1 MVILNSVENKMKG
14 VKVILTITK
23 QEKDKL
29 LSMGVKYGE
38 NGIVHTTSKHSG
50 KTYFVTESRKNMEK
64 LNTIRS
70 KY

>member
-1 MVILNSVENKMKG
+1 
-14 VKVILTITK
+14 
-23 QEKDKL
+23 
-29 LSMGVKYGE
+29 MGVKYGE

-64 LNTIRS
+64 LNTIRN

>member
-1 MVILNSVENKMKG
+1 MKG
-14 VKVILTITK
+14 VKVILVITK

-29 LSMGVKYGE
+29 LQMGVKYGE

-50 KTYFVTESRKNMEK
+50 KTYFLTESKKNIEK
-64 LNTIRS
+64 LNTIRN

>member
-1 MVILNSVENKMKG
+1 MKG
-14 VKVILTITK
+14 VKVILVITK

-38 NGIVHTTSKHSG
+38 NGIVHTTTKHSG
-50 KTYFVTESRKNMEK
+50 KTYFVTESRKNKKK
-64 LNTIRS
+64 LDTIRN

>member
-1 MVILNSVENKMKG
+1 MKG
-14 VKVILTITK
+14 VKVILVITK

-50 KTYFVTESRKNMEK
+50 KTYFVTESKK
-64 LNTIRS
+64 
-70 KY
+70 KYGKTEYYQK

>member
-1 MVILNSVENKMKG
+1 MKG
-14 VKVILTITK
+14 VKVILVITK

-50 KTYFVTESRKNMEK
+50 KTYFVTESKKIWKN
-64 LNTIRS
+64 
-70 KY
+70 

>member
-14 VKVILTITK
+14 VKVILAITK

-38 NGIVHTTSKHSG
+38 NGIVHTTSKHSS
-50 KTYFVTESRKNMEK
+50 KTYFVTENRKNMEK